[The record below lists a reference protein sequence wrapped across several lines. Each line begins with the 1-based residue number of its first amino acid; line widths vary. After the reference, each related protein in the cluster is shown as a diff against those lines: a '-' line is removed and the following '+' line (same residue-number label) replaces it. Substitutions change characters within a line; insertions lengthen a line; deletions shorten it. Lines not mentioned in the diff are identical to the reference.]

1 MRFFE
6 SGHGPPLL
14 RYFEQLFLDVGVGHL
29 SSVLFAFARLGP
41 ILFCRA
47 RHCRHPVRSLDDERT
62 RRGVVPPNLRRPN

>member
-41 ILFCRA
+41 ILFSLLVTA
-47 RHCRHPVRSLDDERT
+47 AAPFVR
-62 RRGVVPPNLRRPN
+62 